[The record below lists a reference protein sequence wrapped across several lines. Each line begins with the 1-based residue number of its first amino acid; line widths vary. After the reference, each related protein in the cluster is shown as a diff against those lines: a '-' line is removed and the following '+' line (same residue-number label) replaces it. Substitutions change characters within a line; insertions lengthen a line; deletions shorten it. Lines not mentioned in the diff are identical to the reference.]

1 MEIYKN
7 IILTFLLLAFGCD
20 DNKNDVSNEK
30 INNSEALIGYGIG
43 EFSFTGLK
51 FFENKM
57 PSKFFFLFLIVLK
70 VI

>member
-7 IILTFLLLAFGCD
+7 IILTLLLLAIGCD
-20 DNKNDVSNEK
+20 DDKNDLFNEK

-51 FFENKM
+51 FF
-57 PSKFFFLFLIVLK
+57 
-70 VI
+70 